1 MMSILRKLLNGKEIE
16 MSSEEKYRRPEI
28 LEAGLQVR
36 TIIGSVMIIVGIIL
50 VLWVGINIYKI
61 YTNPREIEVFK
72 QIIPDS
78 PELREMEIDGKK
90 VILPAGLF
98 HFLSYSAGCFILF
111 IGGVIGGGLIT
122 AGVNL
127 LQLNLQR
134 LERRMGRKID
144 DLKDELNKMRK
155 ILENKDKG
163 PSGEK

>member
-1 MMSILRKLLNGKEIE
+1 MSILRKLLNGKEIE

-78 PELREMEIDGKK
+78 P
-90 VILPAGLF
+90 
-98 HFLSYSAGCFILF
+98 
-111 IGGVIGGGLIT
+111 
-122 AGVNL
+122 
-127 LQLNLQR
+127 
-134 LERRMGRKID
+134 
-144 DLKDELNKMRK
+144 
-155 ILENKDKG
+155 
-163 PSGEK
+163 